1 MTSFNFRVVLCRI
14 RIFPILNSKIKRLGC
29 RLPLKT
35 DLSQNKHVCIR
46 IKQNQTYRIIGLKQ
60 EDSSKVSVNSGVIPT
75 LIYNEATPRFH
86 QWRAQGTVY
95 GLNFASA
102 EMASDFAHE
111 MKIALQYVKGEL
123 EWPQGQSQP
132 PPPPIQPVAPR
143 PPVQPVAPRPPMPP
157 GGSGPPRPPMGGA
170 PRPPMG
176 GPPRPPMGGPPGPPP
191 GPGKIKK
198 M

>member
-1 MTSFNFRVVLCRI
+1 M
-14 RIFPILNSKIKRLGC
+14 
-29 RLPLKT
+29 
-35 DLSQNKHVCIR
+35 
-46 IKQNQTYRIIGLKQ
+46 
-60 EDSSKVSVNSGVIPT
+60 IPT

-123 EWPQGQSQP
+123 EWPQPQGQSQP
-132 PPPPIQPVAPR
+132 PPPPIQPVQPPR

-176 GPPRPPMGGPPGPPP
+176 GPPRPPTGGPPGPPP
-191 GPGKIKK
+191 GPGNIKIIFCGELSLSLLLLLET
-198 M
+198 MNS

>member
-1 MTSFNFRVVLCRI
+1 MTI
-14 RIFPILNSKIKRLGC
+14 RSLFKYAYSR
-29 RLPLKT
+29 KT
-35 DLSQNKHVCIR
+35 KDYADLSQNKHVCIR

-102 EMASDFAHE
+102 EMASDFARE